1 MTDELINAVSLK
13 IYKTHIQDLEPTQNV
28 ELISRRILT
37 FFNDMFLTL
46 TARERI
52 LGITDHKSEPM
63 CLTTLLLKKK
73 KKAFIS
79 FCSDSILTSLLRDW
93 NERVRKITSSY
104 SCIELEGHGIVTD
117 NNDEI
122 TTPILFIRLITML
135 FRENHFNTQ

>member
-1 MTDELINAVSLK
+1 MTDEFINAVSLK

-73 KKAFIS
+73 KK
-79 FCSDSILTSLLRDW
+79 
-93 NERVRKITSSY
+93 K
-104 SCIELEGHGIVTD
+104 H
-117 NNDEI
+117 
-122 TTPILFIRLITML
+122 LFPFVQTV
-135 FRENHFNTQ
+135 F